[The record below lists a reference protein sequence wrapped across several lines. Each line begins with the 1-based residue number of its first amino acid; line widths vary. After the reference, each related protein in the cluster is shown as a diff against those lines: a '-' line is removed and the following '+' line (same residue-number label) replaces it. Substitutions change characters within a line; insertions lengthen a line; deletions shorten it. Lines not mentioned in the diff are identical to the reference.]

1 VWAQSPIPKS
11 DIVQLGPEP
20 KERDAAFRRRASV
33 DYAVR
38 EKLMNFASAATE
50 HPAFARS
57 FLVCLRSATY
67 VFGRPKDAEYRETDG
82 DEFHYESPVRV
93 AERVRQF
100 ATIKDLLTT
109 DTPASLEGWRVSHPE
124 SPEHH
129 HPR

>member
-1 VWAQSPIPKS
+1 MWARFPKS

-50 HPAFARS
+50 HPAFARELPRLS
-57 FLVCLRSATY
+57 PKCDVC
-67 VFGRPKDAEYRETDG
+67 FRPTERDAEYRETDE
-82 DEFHYESPVRV
+82 DEFHYERPARE

-109 DTPASLEGWRVSHPE
+109 DTPGTS
-124 SPEHH
+124 
-129 HPR
+129 